1 MSEPTVTYSSGSMDH
16 LCLVWPLPG
25 TSLPVEM
32 NVCVLSIIVGADECE
47 EKCIP
52 TSRASLRV
60 SCWVP
65 RVTLESK
72 NMSKGD
78 CVATILTDTF
88 QTGIHISY
96 LFVCFKC
103 FFQQAVTQMNR
114 WLLSSHDVVA
124 HSKYYKKLLLFY
136 VHHF

>member
-1 MSEPTVTYSSGSMDH
+1 MSEPTVTYSSDSMGH

-60 SCWVP
+60 SC
-65 RVTLESK
+65 
-72 NMSKGD
+72 
-78 CVATILTDTF
+78 
-88 QTGIHISY
+88 
-96 LFVCFKC
+96 
-103 FFQQAVTQMNR
+103 
-114 WLLSSHDVVA
+114 
-124 HSKYYKKLLLFY
+124 
-136 VHHF
+136 